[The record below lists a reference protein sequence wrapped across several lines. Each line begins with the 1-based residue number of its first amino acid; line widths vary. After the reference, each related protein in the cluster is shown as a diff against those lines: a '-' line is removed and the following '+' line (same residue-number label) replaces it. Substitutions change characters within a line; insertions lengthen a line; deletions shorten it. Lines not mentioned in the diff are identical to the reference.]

1 MAQKCKTKA
10 QVSTEMRDLAR
21 LVGGRVVF
29 NRAVIMARAWKVAQR
44 EHAADSCAG
53 DYRSGNSLLDWFRDC
68 LKQVWAEAKAIAF
81 RLKPAPLPRDVA
93 LRIKVM
99 VGEAK
104 QRPTAHDAE
113 ELAAARAELATLT
126 AAA

>member
-1 MAQKCKTKA
+1 MAQTT
-10 QVSTEMRDLAR
+10 STEMRDLAR
-21 LVGGRVVF
+21 LVNGQVVF
-29 NRAVIMARAWKVAQR
+29 SRAVIMARAWKAARR
-44 EHAADSCAG
+44 EHDADRSAG
-53 DYRSGNSLLDWFRDC
+53 DHSSGYSLLDWFRDC
-68 LKQVWAEAKAIAF
+68 LRQVWAEAKAIAF
-81 RLKPAPLPRDVA
+81 HLNPAPLPRDVA

-104 QRPTAHDAE
+104 QRPTRHDAE